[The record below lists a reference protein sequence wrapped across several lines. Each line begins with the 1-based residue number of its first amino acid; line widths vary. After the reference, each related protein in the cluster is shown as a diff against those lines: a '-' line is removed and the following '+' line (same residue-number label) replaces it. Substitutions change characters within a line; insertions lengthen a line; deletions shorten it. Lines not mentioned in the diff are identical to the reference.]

1 MTKVNDAI
9 WPEENYLVCYL
20 DHYGQEKIVQ
30 SESTD
35 ERAEYSMDILN
46 EQERN
51 NARREKYY
59 WRSLKEGEVLPRG
72 RKHYLT

>member
-1 MTKVNDAI
+1 MTKINDAL
-9 WPEENYLVCYL
+9 WPGENYLVCYL
-20 DHYGQEKIVQ
+20 NQFGREQIVQ

-35 ERAEYSMDILN
+35 EHAEYSMDILN

-59 WRSLKEGEVLPRG
+59 WRSLKKGEVLPRE
-72 RKHYLT
+72 RKYYA

>member
-1 MTKVNDAI
+1 MRKVNDSI
-9 WPEENYLVCYL
+9 WPGENYLVCYL
-20 DHYGQEKIVQ
+20 DQYGQEQIVQ

-51 NARREKYY
+51 NARHEKYY
-59 WRSLKEGEVLPRG
+59 WRSVKKGEVLPRG